1 MGFVVRTIDYK
12 DSSLLVYLL
21 THEYGLIGLIAKGAK
36 QMKSKLRS
44 GTSKFT
50 YGYFYIY
57 KEDNLSI
64 LKEVDVIDN
73 YPRLHEDITLIGYL
87 NYVTDLTTQVYKES
101 NETKLLDYLLV
112 TLNKMNQGL
121 DAAILTNILEVKYL
135 PLLGVSLNLDSCVYE
150 LDIHKHRN
158 NDCYYHI
165 GFAYEIAAILNK
177 KVTLPELQFKEIKD
191 SIKDH
196 FSVQVETPKCS
207 YYLAKEVKNVK
218 IGPSPLFMQKR
229 LKEAGMR
236 SINNVVDISNYVMLE
251 FGQPL
256 HFFDKDVLGDKILV
270 RNAKENE

>member
-1 MGFVVRTIDYK
+1 MITKVMGFVVRTIDYK

-50 YGYFYIY
+50 YGYFYIYY

-135 PLLGVSLNLDSCVYE
+135 PLLGVSLNLDSCVKCKSTTNLLTLSLDNGGMICQNCYTNEILYSKKTLYYLRLFMNIDISKITKIDIKDDIKKE
-150 LDIHKHRN
+150 LDN
-158 NDCYYHI
+158 FLTAYYSSYT
-165 GFAYEIAAILNK
+165 GLYLKSK
-177 KVTLPELQFKEIKD
+177 KFLQEIKG
-191 SIKDH
+191 
-196 FSVQVETPKCS
+196 F
-207 YYLAKEVKNVK
+207 
-218 IGPSPLFMQKR
+218 
-229 LKEAGMR
+229 
-236 SINNVVDISNYVMLE
+236 
-251 FGQPL
+251 
-256 HFFDKDVLGDKILV
+256 
-270 RNAKENE
+270 